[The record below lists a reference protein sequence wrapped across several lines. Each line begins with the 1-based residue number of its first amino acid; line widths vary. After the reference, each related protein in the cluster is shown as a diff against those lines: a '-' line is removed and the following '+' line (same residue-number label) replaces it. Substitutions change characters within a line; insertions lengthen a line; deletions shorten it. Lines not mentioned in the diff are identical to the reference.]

1 MRASRSASGSATTR
15 SRAACASPPCQSTAS
30 SSVRAR
36 PSWRKLALPVTVSVR
51 PMPQRG
57 AVRHSRPEAR
67 AFVEEQRRGYE
78 RLMLRNLELLGP
90 DDPFANMTSA
100 TMRCI
105 SRWYELGP
113 SRYTEDCS

>member
-1 MRASRSASGSATTR
+1 MAPDERNN
-15 SRAACASPPCQSTAS
+15 
-30 SSVRAR
+30 
-36 PSWRKLALPVTVSVR
+36 PVTESTEHLTRRSSGVQLHLTSLPGGR
-51 PMPQRG
+51 LG
-57 AVRHSRPEAR
+57 PEAR